1 MPRTRPGRV
10 RTKHD
15 NGRPPLLL
23 STLKPQNIS
32 LRDGE
37 TRTIVCPDCETWRR
51 LMGETQLKI
60 RQHCAKDCTGCTS
73 RDAADRKKH
82 TACPGTDQPVT
93 LDISVEVWGE
103 RMLAADS
110 TATGRRSARQH
121 YKPLAQLPTP
131 VHRLGGRGP
140 QSTPALPRLLPLL
153 ERARYAVDQHRAA
166 CSLCRTGGRCETGRA
181 LEVRSVETEAS
192 CTIAREQLT
201 HQERKQSDRA
211 GAPKRRPQWAA
222 VLPAVRD
229 ADARRAGLPAAPG
242 RPEALVVTRLAVAQ
256 PVEGQLKCERCGST
270 QSSLTSAVAAGW
282 CRITRRSHCGRCAER
297 FPAWTRTP
305 I

>member
-23 STLKPQNIS
+23 SALAPQNIS

-37 TRTIVCPDCETWRR
+37 PRTIVCPDCETWRR

-60 RQHCAKDCTGCTS
+60 RKHCAKDCTGCTS
-73 RDAADRKKH
+73 TVAAARKKH
-82 TACPGTDQPVT
+82 IACPGTDQPVT

-121 YKPLAQLPTP
+121 YKPLALPP
-131 VHRLGGRGP
+131 IPIHRL
-140 QSTPALPRLLPLL
+140 A
-153 ERARYAVDQHRAA
+153 
-166 CSLCRTGGRCETGRA
+166 
-181 LEVRSVETEAS
+181 
-192 CTIAREQLT
+192 EQLT
-201 HQERKQSDRA
+201 QQERKHSDRA
-211 GAPKRRPQWAA
+211 GVPKRRPQWAA

-229 ADARRAGLPAAPG
+229 ADARRADVPAAPG

-256 PVEGQLKCERCGST
+256 PEEGQLKCERCGST
-270 QSSLTSAVAAGW
+270 QSSLASAVAAGW
-282 CRITRRSHCGRCAER
+282 CRITRRSHCGRCAKR

>member
-73 RDAADRKKH
+73 KVAADRKVH
-82 TACPGTDQPVT
+82 TACQGTDQPVT

-110 TATGRRSARQH
+110 TARGRRSARQH
-121 YKPLAQLPTP
+121 YKPLAQLPTA
-131 VHRLGGRGP
+131 VHRLGDRGP
-140 QSTPALPRLLPLL
+140 QGTPALPRLLPLL
-153 ERARYAVDQHRAA
+153 ERARHAVDQHRVV
-166 CSLCRTGGRCETGRA
+166 CSVCRTGGRCETGRA
-181 LEVRSVETEAS
+181 LEVRSAETQAS
-192 CTIAREQLT
+192 CTIAREQQ
-201 HQERKQSDRA
+201 HRQERQQGGRSA
-211 GAPKRRPQWAA
+211 ALTRRSQWAA

-229 ADARRAGLPAAPG
+229 ADTRRKSVPVPPG
-242 RPEALVVTRLAVAQ
+242 R
-256 PVEGQLKCERCGST
+256 
-270 QSSLTSAVAAGW
+270 
-282 CRITRRSHCGRCAER
+282 AEV
-297 FPAWTRTP
+297 PA
-305 I
+305 